1 MITPLD
7 IQNAEFGKGVR
18 GYKEEDVDNFL
29 DLLTVD
35 YEKVL
40 EENRALREQLKSMSA
55 EVDRYRK
62 NEGSLLETLEAAK
75 ALMGDIS
82 ASAEKRAAI
91 LLKNAELDAEL
102 IQREAR
108 EGIDRLNE
116 EFHTLRTNLSIFRSR
131 YRALLEAELEKFDL
145 LSAELFPEKNME
157 DLNKLTSTAGIATK
171 TSAATTIFK
180 ESAAAKSEAGA
191 TTKTLVNFR
200 VGGEE

>member
-29 DLLTVD
+29 DALTID

-40 EENRALREQLKSMSA
+40 DENRALKEQMKSLSM
-55 EVDRYRK
+55 EVERYRK

-75 ALMGDIS
+75 ALMADIS
-82 ASAEKRAAI
+82 TSAEKRAAI

-102 IQREAR
+102 IQRDAR

-116 EFHTLRTNLSIFRSR
+116 EFNTLRNNVFSFRSR
-131 YRALLEAELEKFDL
+131 YRNMLEAELEKLDTL
-145 LSAELFPEKNME
+145 TAELFPEKTMD
-157 DLNKLTSTAGIATK
+157 DLNKLTSTGAVAK
-171 TSAATTIFK
+171 TSSATTVFK
-180 ESAAAKSEAGA
+180 ESLVSRSDAGA

-200 VGGEE
+200 VGSGEE

>member
-7 IQNAEFGKGVR
+7 IQNVEFGKGVR

-29 DLLTVD
+29 DALTLD

-40 EENRALREQLKSMSA
+40 DENRMLKDQMKSLNM
-55 EVDRYRK
+55 EVERYRK

-75 ALMGDIS
+75 ALMADIS
-82 ASAEKRAAI
+82 TSAEKRAAI

-102 IQREAR
+102 IQRDAR

-116 EFHTLRTNLSIFRSR
+116 EFNTLRNNLFSFRSR
-131 YRALLEAELEKFDL
+131 YRNMLEAELEKLDTL
-145 LSAELFPEKNME
+145 TAELFPEKTME
-157 DLNKLTSTAGIATK
+157 DLNKLTSTGAVAK
-171 TSAATTIFK
+171 TSSATTVFK
-180 ESAAAKSEAGA
+180 ESLVSKSEAGA

-200 VGGEE
+200 VGSGEE